1 MRQRSLSVT
10 AAMSALGMTIA
21 LAGCGSTGDSG
32 DVTLKLVAAEYGSS
46 AANSTERYWLAM
58 VAEFESRNPGIKID
72 IDIRPLKTIDS
83 DVAQMVKDGKAP
95 DIAQVGS
102 YADYAKSGKLY
113 TADEVLSVPTQ
124 ANFLTQL
131 TEAGTVNRIQYGVPF
146 TASTRLL
153 LYNKKFF
160 RKAGLGA
167 PADWADI
174 KGAAQALKEQ
184 GVTTPLAL
192 PLGSEEAQTET
203 LMWLLSGDGGY
214 TDTADG
220 SYSLDSSQNV
230 KTFSWLKGL
239 VGEGLTGP
247 IAPKNLDRA
256 TAFQA
261 FTSGEVGMLNG
272 NPSLLVAAQDR
283 GIDVGSVPL
292 PGVEGKAESS
302 MGVSDWAVAFKQ
314 NDHQN
319 EITKFMDFTFD
330 DQNVLTF
337 VGNYDQ
343 LPVTYTANERMSANR
358 AYRNLTKFQTPL
370 NNSEFFPY
378 DKTSWSIVS
387 ESIRKNI
394 GQAVEPGSSP
404 AGVLG
409 GIARDADSAES
420 AESAE

>member
-10 AAMSALGMTIA
+10 AAISALGMTVA
-21 LAGCGSTGDSG
+21 LAGCGSTGDSE

-58 VAEFESRNPGIKID
+58 AAEFESRNPGIKID
-72 IDIRPLKTIDS
+72 IDIRPLKTIDA
-83 DVAQMVKDGKAP
+83 DVAEMVKEGKAP

-102 YADYAKSGKLY
+102 YADYAENGKLY

-153 LYNKKFF
+153 FYNKTFF
-160 RKAGLGA
+160 KEAGLDA
-167 PADWADI
+167 PKNWADI
-174 KGAAQALKEQ
+174 KDAARALKEQ

-192 PLGSEEAQTET
+192 PLGPEEAQSET

-220 SYSLDSSQNV
+220 SYSIDSSQNV
-230 KTFSWLKGL
+230 TTFSWLKDL

-256 TAFQA
+256 TAFKA
-261 FTSGEVGMLNG
+261 FTSGQVGMVNG
-272 NPSLLVAAQDR
+272 NPSLLVSAQDQ
-283 GIDVGSVPL
+283 GIDVGTVPL
-292 PGVEGKAESS
+292 PGVGGDAESS
-302 MGVSDWAVAFKQ
+302 MGVADWSVAFKQ
-314 NDHQN
+314 NDHRQ
-319 EITKFMDFTFD
+319 EITKFLDFTFD

-343 LPVTYTANERMSANR
+343 LPVTYTANEKMSANR

-370 NNSEFFPY
+370 DNSELFPY
-378 DKTSWSIVS
+378 GKTSWSSVS
-387 ESIRKNI
+387 DSIRKNV
-394 GQAVEPGSSP
+394 GRAVEPGSSP
-404 AGVLG
+404 AAVLG
-409 GIARDADSAES
+409 GIARDAQTAES
-420 AESAE
+420 AK